1 MRSSRRF
8 PMRLATWT
16 SLFLLITLVLSF
28 FTITPI
34 RFGNVSTVLTQSNPR
49 SGTGSRVAA
58 RAPVPGPPEANL
70 SNLDEVRRNIPVPP
84 QAPLALPSSDRSRRN
99 PLEPRNGKRVGD
111 PGPRPTFSLNANF
124 VSLFGLPHARS
135 LTNRLTSMQ
144 TSFRPVDA
152 KEEWS

>member
-8 PMRLATWT
+8 RVRLARWM
-16 SLFLLITLVLSF
+16 SVFALVTLVLSF
-28 FTITPI
+28 LIITPI
-34 RFGNVSTVLTQSNPR
+34 RFGNASTVPTQSNPP

-58 RAPVPGPPEANL
+58 EAPVPGPPEANL
-70 SNLDEVRRNIPVPP
+70 LNLEEVGRNNPVPP
-84 QAPLALPSSDRSRRN
+84 QAPLALPSSDRSRRY

-111 PGPRPTFSLNANF
+111 PEPRPTFSLNANF
-124 VSLFGLPHARS
+124 VSLFGLPHPRS